1 LYTMEKELILMKK
14 RVTFTLDE
22 YLVKRLK
29 AVSDE
34 SMIAQAKLVEKAV
47 TAIVEEYEQRTSQ
60 K

>member
-1 LYTMEKELILMKK
+1 MKK

-22 YLVKRLK
+22 DLVKRLK

-34 SMIAQAKLVEKAV
+34 SMIAQSKLVEKAI
-47 TAIVEEYEQRTSQ
+47 TDIVEEYEQLAAQ